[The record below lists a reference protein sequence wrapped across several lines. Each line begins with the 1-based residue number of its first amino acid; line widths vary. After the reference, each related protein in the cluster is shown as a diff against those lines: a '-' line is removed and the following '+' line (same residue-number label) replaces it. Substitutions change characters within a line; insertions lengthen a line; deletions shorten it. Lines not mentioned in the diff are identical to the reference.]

1 MEDDL
6 LSLVPSILALIIIS
20 DDLSEG
26 LTTHSIMLIQLNPSS
41 KLRAQLL
48 GRA

>member
-20 DDLSEG
+20 DDLSKG
-26 LTTHSIMLIQLNPSS
+26 LTPTIMLVKHNPSS
-41 KLRAQLL
+41 KLRTQLL